1 MSSLDGTGLGV
12 ILAFYALVAGVGIW
26 AGWRNRGKGDDHRN
40 GHIVGARDI
49 NMGEL
54 KLSFYVLRKVSIVN
68 SNCVFYKWLVQAVPY
83 SFIKD
88 VHIDLK
94 QVLQNQI
101 YFNVS
106 T

>member
-54 KLSFYVLRKVSIVN
+54 GYHFMYFVRFHCKFKLYL
-68 SNCVFYKWLVQAVPY
+68 
-83 SFIKD
+83 
-88 VHIDLK
+88 LK
-94 QVLQNQI
+94 MAGKASLKTLD
-101 YFNVS
+101 S
-106 T
+106 KA